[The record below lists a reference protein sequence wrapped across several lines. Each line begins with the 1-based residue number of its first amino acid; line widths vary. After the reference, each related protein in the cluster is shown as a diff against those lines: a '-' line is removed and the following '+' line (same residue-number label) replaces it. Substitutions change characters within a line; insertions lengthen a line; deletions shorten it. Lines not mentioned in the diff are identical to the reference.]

1 MEDPRFGNALLV
13 EGGHFH
19 ALEDIISAFMEPA
32 PLQPTDSETLSQWHT
47 VRRRPG
53 NDVWSHLQRPEVRS
67 VQGSRA
73 CEGSCC
79 VTMS

>member
-1 MEDPRFGNALLV
+1 MEDPRFGNALPV

-19 ALEDIISAFMEPA
+19 ALEDIPAFMEPA

-53 NDVWSHLQRPEVRS
+53 NDV
-67 VQGSRA
+67 
-73 CEGSCC
+73 
-79 VTMS
+79 